1 MAMANPISTVT
12 EFVAQLQILEI
23 PDNDILTAGYKAVLH
38 AHSVVEECEILELLP
53 QIDPKT
59 RNPIKKKVIFVKSG
73 AIVLCR
79 LQVNNVNLSDFPQP
93 GSFTLR
99 TEGKTV
105 AVGKITG
112 DVFLLIV
119 IVGILVVYG

>member
-59 RNPIKKKVIFVKSG
+59 RKPIKKKVIFVKSG

-105 AVGKITG
+105 AVGKITA
-112 DVFLLIV
+112 L
-119 IVGILVVYG
+119 